1 MRPKQTTIAKVA
13 LPGFCAVVIAPDVE
27 TAEAE
32 AVVAPEVGE
41 AVPVVVEVITIED
54 ELMCMVTVVVPVLV
68 EGMLTDFFSERT

>member
-32 AVVAPEVGE
+32 AVGAPDVGE
-41 AVPVVVEVITIED
+41 AIPVAVEVITID
-54 ELMCMVTVVVPVLV
+54 EEPMCMVIVVVPVLV
-68 EGMLTDFFSERT
+68 EGMSIDFFSERT